1 MMRILKQR
9 WVIAVLA
16 VGATLLFIRYVY
28 PKIKKVATTTTTSSA
43 SATSS
48 PVTGTTVMQSLKS
61 RLMGPVSAYSN

>member
-28 PKIKKVATTTTTSSA
+28 PNLKKAAATTTSSA